1 MKSLPDVID
10 IRPVVPL
17 NPPEATQMKFVGLSY
32 ESAYAGG
39 ETFVKAAD
47 EFAAKHG
54 RGGFASLNRII
65 DFGSGWGR
73 ITRTLLAMVP
83 ATKIHALDVDG
94 QMTALLNATLPGVN
108 ARTISPEPPTILG
121 AASVNA
127 LVAFSVFSHLS
138 GAAHEARAREIG
150 RVVAPGGFAAITVL
164 DQEFFGQIA
173 GAQAAVQVG
182 EAHPAENLTK
192 TFSDGLAAR
201 AGYDAGEIHYAPSG
215 GGEVRTG
222 DYYGWAAAP
231 SEYVKRVWGVAGF
244 KIFEWVPS
252 GVLFPQALV
261 FLVRRPRDGAVDE
274 TAAVRVGVASRKFAS
289 RVRHVVSRRPG
300 REGSVVNDAA
310 RPDGSVA

>member
-1 MKSLPDVID
+1 MSTVQFTTFAQAPCMKSLPDVID
-10 IRPVVPL
+10 IIPVVPL

-47 EFAAKHG
+47 EFAAKHV
-54 RGGFASLNRII
+54 RGGFASLNRIT

-83 ATKIHALDVDG
+83 ATKIHALEADS
-94 QMTALLNATLPGVN
+94 QMTALVNTTLPGVN

-121 AASVNA
+121 AAIVNA
-127 LVAFSVFSHLS
+127 LVAFSVFPHLS
-138 GAAHEARAREIG
+138 GAAHE
-150 RVVAPGGFAAITVL
+150 
-164 DQEFFGQIA
+164 
-173 GAQAAVQVG
+173 
-182 EAHPAENLTK
+182 
-192 TFSDGLAAR
+192 AR

-222 DYYGWAAAP
+222 DYYGWAATP
-231 SEYVKRVWGVAGF
+231 SEHVKRVWGVAGF

-274 TAAVRVGVASRKFAS
+274 TAAVRVGVASPRFAS

-300 REGSVVNDAA
+300 REGFVVNDAA